1 MNWVRGR
8 PWSVGVSQVFDD
20 LPSSH
25 FLWRLFGSWFFGLP
39 FFFRFFRPWLMF
51 FFIWDIIISSSF
63 IMFFAIWDIVSS
75 TYHYWIVGSSS
86 WPAGTATMIA
96 LIVTLHSYSC
106 PLGLAFISIISPIL
120 PAHRLMAATT
130 WEKRESLESSSS
142 KGRHSLRV
150 LEVEEHCLHV
160 FLQFFL
166 IHGLHSGS
174 FLSLQ
179 SLFCLSQYPDDT
191 NSMYLQVYQFVP
203 IWKRHFILKSYY
215 QTCFWRWSTD
225 DVV

>member
-51 FFIWDIIISSSF
+51 FFIWDIIISAF
-63 IMFFAIWDIVSS
+63 IMFFSIWDIVSS

-130 WEKRESLESSSS
+130 WEKRETLESSLREGIRRYSF
-142 KGRHSLRV
+142 SLRE
-150 LEVEEHCLHV
+150 LEVEGHCLHV
-160 FLQFFL
+160 FLQWRSMNV
-166 IHGLHSGS
+166 LHSEP
-174 FLSLQ
+174 FLSRQ
-179 SLFCLSQYPDDT
+179 YFLF
-191 NSMYLQVYQFVP
+191 VFEFGK
-203 IWKRHFILKSYY
+203 W
-215 QTCFWRWSTD
+215 
-225 DVV
+225 

>member
-1 MNWVRGR
+1 
-8 PWSVGVSQVFDD
+8 
-20 LPSSH
+20 
-25 FLWRLFGSWFFGLP
+25 
-39 FFFRFFRPWLMF
+39 MF
-51 FFIWDIIISSSF
+51 FFIWYIIISAF

-75 TYHYWIVGSSS
+75 TYHYWIIGSSP

-120 PAHRLMAATT
+120 PAHRIVAATT

-191 NSMYLQVYQFVP
+191 NAMYLQVYQFYERDISSLKAIIKLASGVDLLMMWYNMVFALNQIYNIFNISMCTVP
-203 IWKRHFILKSYY
+203 LPWLLSALSS
-215 QTCFWRWSTD
+215 QSEN
-225 DVV
+225 